1 MLEARTVAVV
11 GASERA
17 GSFGWRMTSEVAR
30 SPGPVEMFP
39 VNPRYDRVLGRACV
53 PSLDDLPEPVDLV
66 LLGVRDE
73 ALEAELGRAAA
84 RGRPV
89 RRHLRQR
96 PRPRRAGGTLVAG
109 TARGHRPGSRDGVV
123 RRRLH
128 GLRQS
133 RARAP
138 GDRLPRARSTAQ
150 RPGRVRQPLRFRIL
164 GVAQDPP
171 AARLHAR
178 GLLGPGARHAGRL
191 VYRLRARPPRHWH
204 RGAAPR
210 GPAGARGVAVGA
222 RPRGRG
228 RYPGRGAHGRRF
240 AHRPRHGGCPLGRPR
255 RGRRGLGGPVRRLRG
270 HQGQGSRRDDRHARA
285 LRRRQAGLD
294 HIGRDRDRDGARF
307 GSRARARR
315 RRRRRARRP
324 VRTDLRDDVS
334 PPCRHHRPR
343 PRARQSSRRVGHRSR
358 LPAGAHVVARRSG
371 GGRCR
376 RRGRRLP
383 RPRAGARRRHRQ
395 RARRDRRLQLDD
407 QARGSAGQSAQCDQP
422 RGGGAAAGG
431 RRPGASR
438 APGRACSP

>member
-1 MLEARTVAVV
+1 M
-11 GASERA
+11 
-17 GSFGWRMTSEVAR
+17 
-30 SPGPVEMFP
+30 
-39 VNPRYDRVLGRACV
+39 
-53 PSLDDLPEPVDLV
+53 
-66 LLGVRDE
+66 
-73 ALEAELGRAAA
+73 
-84 RGRPV
+84 
-89 RRHLRQR
+89 
-96 PRPRRAGGTLVAG
+96 
-109 TARGHRPGSRDGVV
+109 

-178 GLLGPGARHAGRL
+178 GFLGPGARHAGRL
-191 VYRLRARPPRHWH
+191 VYRLHARPPRHWH

-210 GPAGARGVAVGA
+210 GSAGARGVAVGA

-240 AHRPRHGGCPLGRPR
+240 ADRPRHGGCPLGRPR

-270 HQGQGSRRDDRHARA
+270 HQGEGSRRDDRHARA

-324 VRTDLRDDVS
+324 VRTDLRDHLS

-395 RARRDRRLQLDD
+395 RASRDRRLQLDD

-431 RRPGASR
+431 RRPGARGHPDGPARHEASARVARPARPAR
-438 APGRACSP
+438 AARPGRPARRRRAGPGPPERARRRPPGPLARKAGVGTDSGRRCVRLAGRVRDRSHARRGRVRPGCRGRGGEPPRLPRGAEDRRTRGSRTSPTSGASC